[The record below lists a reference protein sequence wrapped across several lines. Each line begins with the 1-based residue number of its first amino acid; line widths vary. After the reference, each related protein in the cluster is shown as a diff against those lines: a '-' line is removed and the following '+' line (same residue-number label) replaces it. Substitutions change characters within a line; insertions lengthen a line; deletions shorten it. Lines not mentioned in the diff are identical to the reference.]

1 MGIVGQDINRPS
13 FDLSE
18 HSRMKVFEFKAF
30 LLQLASMHDEARDSA
45 QAKALRKL
53 AELFDGAA
61 EQKVT
66 TFAAQIRAA
75 RGL

>member
-1 MGIVGQDINRPS
+1 
-13 FDLSE
+13 
-18 HSRMKVFEFKAF
+18 MKVAEFKAF
-30 LLQLASMHDEARDSA
+30 LLQLAAMHDEARDSA

-53 AELFDGAA
+53 AELFDGVT